1 MGARLIVT
9 STIIRTKKRRI
20 KSDRGDYFQQVLPTV
35 AVEVVIAI
43 TAFTVK
49 SSNSKKS
56 CSSSNNGSLLVNECH
71 QEDDRGSD
79 PAGLWLKFKLKQPFS
94 LIVRKSYTLI

>member
-20 KSDRGDYFQQVLPTV
+20 KCDRGDYFQQVLPTV

-43 TAFTVK
+43 TTFTVR
-49 SSNSKKS
+49 
-56 CSSSNNGSLLVNECH
+56 VVT
-71 QEDDRGSD
+71 
-79 PAGLWLKFKLKQPFS
+79 A
-94 LIVRKSYTLI
+94 RKVVAAVIMEVYW